1 MLVDIFVILCN
12 VVFLR
17 LLVVLVDN
25 LNDNIFWIKFFEM
38 LVLFIMLF
46 YGVLLRIFFLVNKFF
61 SIGKLVLVI
70 LFNIFE
76 MFLKIFDFV

>member
-38 LVLFIMLF
+38 LVSFIMLF
-46 YGVLLRIFFLVNKFF
+46 YGVLLRIFFSVNKFF